1 LVVSSHSSVDATELP
16 NVLSDDG
23 QASATAEEAARGSV
37 HTVVGVAAHDLL
49 SARSRRRLY
58 HVSRLIQIII
68 KRVVDVVMALALMV
82 ALLPVLLVV
91 AVAIKLDSPGPLCYN
106 RVRVGKNGRHFTMYK
121 FRTMS
126 SDAERRLCDL
136 QHLNAG
142 GAHMVK
148 IKDDPRVTRIGRLL
162 RVSSIDETPQL
173 LNVLMGDMSV
183 IGPRPQT
190 PEEVAHYTDA
200 QRVRLTV
207 LPGIT
212 GLWQVKDR
220 HNPSFEQ
227 WIAWDVHYIAR
238 WNLWLDLCIA
248 GRTFVM
254 IVTDIGRAVVRAV
267 AR

>member
-1 LVVSSHSSVDATELP
+1 MVASSHSSVDAAELS
-16 NVLSDDG
+16 NVLSDDD
-23 QASATAEEAARGSV
+23 QASSAVEAAYDPV
-37 HTVVGVAAHDLL
+37 HVVQGVAAHDVH
-49 SARSRRRLY
+49 STRSRRRLY
-58 HVSRLIQIII
+58 HVLRLIQLII
-68 KRVVDVVMALALMV
+68 KRVVDVVMALALV
-82 ALLPVLLVV
+82 AALLPVLLIV
-91 AVAIKLDSPGPLCYN
+91 AIAIKLDSPGPLFYN
-106 RVRVGKNGRHFTMYK
+106 RARVGKNGRHFTMYK

-126 SDAERRLCDL
+126 SDAERRLRDL

-142 GAHMVK
+142 GAYMVK
-148 IKDDPRVTRIGRLL
+148 IKDDPRVTRVGRLL

-173 LNVLMGDMSV
+173 FNVLMGDMSI
-183 IGPRPQT
+183 IGPRPQA

-238 WNLWLDLCIA
+238 WSLWLDLCIA
-248 GRTFVM
+248 WQTFVM
-254 IVTDIGRAVVRAV
+254 IITDIGRAVIRAA